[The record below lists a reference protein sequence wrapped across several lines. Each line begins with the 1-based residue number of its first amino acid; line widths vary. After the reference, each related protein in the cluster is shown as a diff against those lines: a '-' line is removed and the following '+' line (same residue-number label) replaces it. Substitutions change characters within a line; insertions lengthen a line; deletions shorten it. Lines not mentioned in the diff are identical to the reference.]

1 MGFRRGDIEGLT
13 FDTSLGPGPGLL
25 MAGGDEGDYIRR
37 VRERHGIVVWWE
49 GLKVKHCVAPTRA
62 TLAYLRKYTVAK
74 GRELVRL
81 APADDTSPRY
91 LGVPR
96 WLWRQWTTNRIAY
109 IAAACGLRLTMPEH
123 TIHGSPGEG
132 VSARARRLIFLR
144 ESLFLEGMIREYR
157 DTHRSPSNRNT
168 RPAEGN
174 A

>member
-1 MGFRRGDIEGLT
+1 
-13 FDTSLGPGPGLL
+13 

-37 VRERHGIVVWWE
+37 VRERHGIVVWWA

-81 APADDTSPRY
+81 APVEDTSARF

-96 WLWRQWTTNRIAY
+96 WLWRQWTTNRIGYVAET
-109 IAAACGLRLTMPEH
+109 CGLRLTLPEQ
-123 TIHGSPGEG
+123 TFHGSPATEG
-132 VSARARRLIFLR
+132 VSARARRLIYLR

-157 DTHRSPSNRNT
+157 DTHRSRSNRNT
-168 RPAEGN
+168 RTVEGN